1 MAYSQGHFRP
11 RCIKLKQGKI
21 RKRCKNICQ
30 DFVFLGN
37 KSLNEKIFVKEG
49 AVPGRILD
57 DEDDQ
62 YLPWS

>member
-11 RCIKLKQGKI
+11 RCRKLKQGKI

-30 DFVFLGN
+30 DFVFLRN
-37 KSLNEKIFVKEG
+37 KSLNEEIFVEKG

-57 DEDDQ
+57 DVDDQ
-62 YLPWS
+62 YLP

>member
-30 DFVFLGN
+30 DFVFLRN

-62 YLPWS
+62 YLP